1 MWTNP
6 EIWPRVLLLNRGLFI
21 LLLTFGGFLSALG
34 KLPAQDTGRT
44 AFLLR
49 GPFERSGLVFLAP
62 NTLLVYTAWYI
73 LEQEEIEVT
82 FTRAPIYIP
91 DSWTVERCEFLLLH
105 RVAGEERLS
114 LSYQD
119 EKGYALFF
127 SFERE
132 DGGWCTFVRQF
143 IKRFRLLLG
152 FAKEPGDI
160 PFPAILEISQ

>member
-6 EIWPRVLLLNRGLFI
+6 EIWPRVLLLNRGLFV
-21 LLLTFGGFLSALG
+21 LLLTLGGFLSALE
-34 KLPAQDTGRT
+34 KLPAQDAGRT

-62 NTLLVYTAWYI
+62 NTLVVYTAWYI
-73 LEQEEIEVT
+73 LEQEEIEVI

-91 DSWTVERCEFLLLH
+91 DSWTAEQCESLSLH
-105 RVAGEERLS
+105 RVAGEESFS
-114 LSYQD
+114 LCYRD

-127 SFERE
+127 SFEQE
-132 DGGWCTFVRQF
+132 DSGWCAFVRQF

-152 FAKEPGDI
+152 FTEESGDI
-160 PFPAILEISQ
+160 PFPAILEISP